1 MNAAVLHSPAVATSS
16 AAEAL
21 PIEAVGLGKVIDG
34 RAVLADVNLRI
45 GAGEYVAVIGANG
58 AGKSTLLKI
67 LATLTP
73 ASSGQLVLF
82 GAESGRELV
91 GVRSRIGLVG
101 HQSMLYRD
109 LSARENLVFF
119 GKLYGIENPAARA
132 DRLLEV
138 IGLLGR
144 ADEPVKNFSRGMTQ
158 RVAIARALMHD
169 PDLLLAD
176 EPFDG
181 LDAPSVE
188 STGQLL
194 AHLHRAGK
202 TIVLVNHDIGQSL
215 RLAPRVIVL
224 RRGRVVMDRRSESFD
239 VAGVLGEVSGS

>member
-1 MNAAVLHSPAVATSS
+1 MNAAVLHIPTIETSS
-16 AAEAL
+16 DTASLPVEA
-21 PIEAVGLGKVIDG
+21 IGLGKVIDG

-45 GAGEYVAVIGANG
+45 GAGEYVVVIGANG

-73 ASSGQLVLF
+73 ATSGRLVLF

-91 GVRSRIGLVG
+91 AVRSRIGLVG

-109 LSARENLVFF
+109 LSARENLAFF
-119 GKLYGIENPAARA
+119 GKLYGIENTTARA
-132 DRLLEV
+132 KRLLEV

-169 PDLLLAD
+169 PELLLAD

-188 STGQLL
+188 ATEQLL
-194 AHLHRAGK
+194 AHLHKAGK

-215 RLAPRVIVL
+215 RLAPRVVVL
-224 RRGRVVMDRRSESFD
+224 
-239 VAGVLGEVSGS
+239 